1 MDVPPSPAPV
11 ASVTPEAL
19 KRRIDAG
26 ETVTL
31 IDTRP
36 ADQYERWQIR
46 GGSVT
51 SYNLPYTAL
60 DGGLDDEHEGLPS
73 DRRLTAVCAIG
84 KSSEY
89 VAGLLAEQG
98 YDVEHLEEG
107 MEGWARLYQTAKIT
121 RYEGPGQVLQYQRPS
136 SGCLG
141 YLLVARG
148 EALVVDP
155 LRAFANR
162 YREDAREHGAT
173 LVRAVDTH
181 VHADHISGLRALR
194 TAGVPVAMPAPAA
207 DRGLADAEAMGLFAD
222 GDRFQVGDATVEAV
236 HLPGHTS
243 DTTGFRV
250 GNLLLT
256 GDSLFIGSVARPDLE
271 AGAEEAPAAA
281 RQLYGSLHERVLTL
295 PDETLVCPGHH
306 GETTSP
312 AGDGTYTARLGAVR
326 ELDALSL
333 GREAFVEFVLKD
345 MPPRPANYE
354 QIIPTN
360 LGQRAVDDE
369 AAFALEL
376 GPNNC
381 AASAGAD

>member
-1 MDVPPSPAPV
+1 MDVPPPPAPV
-11 ASVTPEAL
+11 DSVTPEAL

-31 IDTRP
+31 VDTRP

-46 GGSVT
+46 GASVT
-51 SYNLPYTAL
+51 SYNLPYISL
-60 DGGLDDEHEGLPS
+60 DEGLGDHHEGLPT

-98 YDVEHLEEG
+98 YDVEHLEDG
-107 MEGWARLYQTAKIT
+107 MEGWARLYRAVEIA
-121 RYEGPGQVLQYQRPS
+121 RYEGPGRVFQYQRPS

-141 YLLVARG
+141 YLLVADG
-148 EALVVDP
+148 EAVVVDP
-155 LRAFANR
+155 LRAFADR

-181 VHADHISGLRALR
+181 VHADHVSGVRALR
-194 TAGVPVAMPAPAA
+194 AGGIQGAMPAPAA
-207 DRGLADAEAMGLFAD
+207 DRGLADAGRMELLAD
-222 GDRFQVGDATVEAV
+222 GDRFQVGTATVEAV

-243 DTTGFRV
+243 DATGFRV

-256 GDSLFIGSVARPDLE
+256 GDSLFIESVARPDLE
-271 AGAEEAPAAA
+271 AGAEGAPAAA
-281 RQLYGSLHERVLTL
+281 RELHESLHEQVLPL

-306 GETTSP
+306 GERTER
-312 AGDGTYTARLGAVR
+312 AGDGSYTARLGAVR

-333 GREAFVEFVLKD
+333 GREAFVEFVLGD

-360 LGQRAVDDE
+360 LGQRTVDDE
-369 AAFALEL
+369 EAFALEL